1 MAGTPKQS
9 GIYAGSMTVRGNNL
23 QNSLGNV
30 GISGLFNS
38 TSDPSGVLAV
48 DAQINDYM
56 NSLPGA
62 DPNAYDSDG
71 AVAPT
76 TDSTGSDR
84 KLTSE
89 EQRDIF
95 SDNLTAG
102 DIYGDTLAGY
112 EGVRD
117 AVTSAVIAA
126 MQNDYLNS
134 ILESQLTPEEEEAQL
149 LGLTVAQ
156 MNAKTEDM
164 LDSILKSQG
173 ENETGF
179 VNESARIAAEG
190 ILKGKIAQAG
200 VTDPAAQE
208 AALKSAM
215 ESLEGGASGLEAV
228 KAAAGGAQD
237 YVEELL
243 KTAKD
248 IIDKGYDATIGK
260 LPEILTPESILIDPT
275 TGQTTGT
282 FEIGKTGGAIPG
294 ATSPI
299 FGGTVGTVG
308 GGTNVGIMTTGNAV
322 LDAIIKGAKD
332 GVDGQDIEDIV
343 AVIIASNT
351 GIPTDVIDAGIS
363 GAKGAIKAAGTV
375 VASKVTDEDDDDTTN
390 IAIGSGAVTTRT
402 CEDGSLVGV
411 NEACPEDTTVT
422 TKTCDDGSVVD
433 ITEACPEDTT
443 VTTRTCN
450 SGSVVGIN
458 EACPEDLDDPCD
470 NPKYAALNPVE
481 CGGVTDRE
489 IIDDDLV
496 AKTIVEEKDCTDPEY
511 AAANPI
517 ECAVTIVE
525 EKDCTDPEYAAAN
538 PIECAVTIVEEKD
551 CTDPEYAAANPIE
564 CAVTIVEEKDCTD
577 PEYAAANPIE
587 CAVTIV
593 EEKDCTDPEYAAA
606 NPIECAVTI
615 VEEKDC
621 TDPEYAA
628 ANPIECAVTIVEE
641 KDCTDP
647 EYAAANP
654 IECAVTIVE
663 EKDCTDPEYAAANPI
678 ECAVTI
684 VEEKDCTDPEY
695 AAANPIE
702 CAVVEEKDC
711 TDPEYAAAN
720 PIECAVTIV
729 EEKDC
734 TDPEYA
740 AANPAKCGTVNLC
753 DDPVYAAQNPAKCGI
768 VGGDPCD
775 DPEYAASR
783 PGECGTIGG
792 DPCDDPAYAAANPAE
807 CGIVLPPGGTT
818 TSTLPTMQGYRA
830 VQTKPG
836 EKVGALDF
844 YNISG
849 PSIFRSGAK
858 TEEEEDPLGYLY
870 SNYSEGGIVQDYD
883 IEELIRFLEN
893 QRG

>member
-9 GIYAGSMTVRGNNL
+9 GTYAGSMTVRGNNL
-23 QNSLGNV
+23 QNSLGKVN
-30 GISGLFNS
+30 ISGLFNS
-38 TSDPSGVLAV
+38 MSDPSGVLNRQAQDAAVVNQIINSLEAENAEAAKANTGGPGINRDLTSDSIGGYAV
-48 DAQINDYM
+48 DLGSVY
-56 NSLPGA
+56 SLFP
-62 DPNAYDSDG
+62 
-71 AVAPT
+71 
-76 TDSTGSDR
+76 
-84 KLTSE
+84 
-89 EQRDIF
+89 
-95 SDNLTAG
+95 
-102 DIYGDTLAGY
+102 
-112 EGVRD
+112 D
-117 AVTSAVIAA
+117 AVTGAVFAA

-164 LDSILKSQG
+164 LDSILSSQG

-200 VTDPAAQE
+200 VTDPVAQE

-228 KAAAGGAQD
+228 KAAAGGAKD

-275 TGQTTGT
+275 TGQITGT
-282 FEIGKTGGAIPG
+282 FEIGETGGALPG

-538 PIECAVTIVEEKD
+538 PIECAVTMVEEKDCTDPEYAAANPIVEEKD

-654 IECAVTIVE
+654 IECAVTI
-663 EKDCTDPEYAAANPI
+663 
-678 ECAVTI
+678 
-684 VEEKDCTDPEY
+684 
-695 AAANPIE
+695 
-702 CAVVEEKDC
+702 VEEKDC

>member
-9 GIYAGSMTVRGNNL
+9 GPYAGSGTVRGYNL
-23 QNSLGNV
+23 QNSLGTVN
-30 GISGLFNS
+30 ISGLFNS
-38 TSDPSGVLAV
+38 MSDPSGVLNRQAQDAAVVNQIIDSIEAENAEAAKANTGGPGINRDLTSDSIGGYAV
-48 DAQINDYM
+48 DLGSVY
-56 NSLPGA
+56 SLFP
-62 DPNAYDSDG
+62 
-71 AVAPT
+71 
-76 TDSTGSDR
+76 
-84 KLTSE
+84 
-89 EQRDIF
+89 
-95 SDNLTAG
+95 
-102 DIYGDTLAGY
+102 
-112 EGVRD
+112 D
-117 AVTSAVIAA
+117 AVTGAVFAA

-164 LDSILKSQG
+164 LDSILSSQG

-200 VTDPAAQE
+200 VTDPVAQE

-228 KAAAGGAQD
+228 KAAAGGAKD

-282 FEIGKTGGAIPG
+282 FEIGKGGAPIG
-294 ATSPI
+294 NTSPV
-299 FGGTVGTVG
+299 FGGTVGTAG

-332 GVDGQDIEDIV
+332 GVDGQDIEEIV
-343 AVIIASNT
+343 KVIISGNT
-351 GIPTDVIDAGIS
+351 GIPTDVIDAGIA

-411 NEACPEDTTVT
+411 NEACPEDITT
-422 TKTCDDGSVVD
+422 
-433 ITEACPEDTT
+433 I
-443 VTTRTCN
+443 
-450 SGSVVGIN
+450 IN
-458 EACPEDLDDPCD
+458 GEETGTGDPTLMGPFETDPCD
-470 NPKYAALNPVE
+470 NPKYAALNPIE
-481 CGGVTDRE
+481 CAVD
-489 IIDDDLV
+489 
-496 AKTIVEEKDCTDPEY
+496 IVEEKDCTDPEY

-517 ECAVTIVE
+517 ECAVDIVE

-538 PIECAVTIVEEKD
+538 PIECAVDIVEEKD

-564 CAVTIVEEKDCTD
+564 CAVDIVEEKDCTD

-587 CAVTIV
+587 CAVDIV

-606 NPIECAVTI
+606 NPIECAVDI

-628 ANPIECAVTIVEE
+628 ANPIECAV
-641 KDCTDP
+641 D
-647 EYAAANP
+647 
-654 IECAVTIVE
+654 
-663 EKDCTDPEYAAANPI
+663 
-678 ECAVTI
+678 
-684 VEEKDCTDPEY
+684 
-695 AAANPIE
+695 
-702 CAVVEEKDC
+702 
-711 TDPEYAAAN
+711 
-720 PIECAVTIV
+720 IV

-740 AANPAKCGTVNLC
+740 AANPAKCLTSVNLC
-753 DDPVYAAQNPAKCGI
+753 DDPVYAAQNLAKCFTDSGNPCDDPVYAAQNQDKCGTI
-768 VGGDPCD
+768 GGDPCD
-775 DPEYAASR
+775 DPAYAASR

-807 CGIVLPPGGTT
+807 CGVVVPPGGTAVVPEAT
-818 TSTLPTMQGYRA
+818 QGYRG

-836 EKVGALDF
+836 ELVDIEYLYDIA
-844 YNISG
+844 G
-849 PSIFRSGAK
+849 PSIFAP
-858 TEEEEDPLGYLY
+858 TMEEEEKYNPLGMY
-870 SNYSEGGIVQDYD
+870 SPYAEGGIVQDYD
-883 IEELIRFLEN
+883 IEELIRFLES

>member
-9 GIYAGSMTVRGNNL
+9 GTYAGSMTVRGNNL
-23 QNSLGNV
+23 QNSLGKVN
-30 GISGLFNS
+30 ISGLFNS
-38 TSDPSGVLAV
+38 MSDPRGVLTA
-48 DAQINDYM
+48 DAQINDYI
-56 NSLPGA
+56 NTLPGA

-89 EQRDIF
+89 ELRDIF

-164 LDSILKSQG
+164 LDSILSSQG

-228 KAAAGGAQD
+228 KAAAGGAKD

-248 IIDKGYDATIGK
+248 IIDKGYDDTIAK
-260 LPEILTPESILIDPT
+260 LPKILVPETITFDPT
-275 TGQTTGT
+275 TGQVGAV
-282 FEIGKTGGAIPG
+282 FEIGETGGALPG

-351 GIPTDVIDAGIS
+351 GIPKDVVDAGIEGTKS
-363 GAKGAIKAAGTV
+363 AIEAAKTV
-375 VASKVTDEDDDDTTN
+375 VGANVTDGDDPTN
-390 IAIGSGAVTTRT
+390 ITLTNGALTTKT
-402 CEDGSLVGV
+402 CDDGSVVGI

-470 NPKYAALNPVE
+470 NPKYATLNPVE
-481 CGGVTDRE
+481 CGGISDRE

-496 AKTIVEEKDCTDPEY
+496 AETKDCTDPEYAAANPIECAVDIVEEKDCTDPEY

-517 ECAVTIVE
+517 ECAVDIVE

-538 PIECAVTIVEEKD
+538 PIECAVDIVEEKD

-564 CAVTIVEEKDCTD
+564 CAVDIVEEKDCTD

-587 CAVTIV
+587 CAVDIV

-606 NPIECAVTI
+606 NPIECAVDI

-628 ANPIECAVTIVEE
+628 ANPIECAVDIVEE

-647 EYAAANP
+647 EYAAAQL
-654 IECAVTIVE
+654 
-663 EKDCTDPEYAAANPI
+663 
-678 ECAVTI
+678 
-684 VEEKDCTDPEY
+684 
-695 AAANPIE
+695 
-702 CAVVEEKDC
+702 
-711 TDPEYAAAN
+711 
-720 PIECAVTIV
+720 
-729 EEKDC
+729 
-734 TDPEYA
+734 
-740 AANPAKCGTVNLC
+740 NLRC
-753 DDPVYAAQNPAKCGI
+753 
-768 VGGDPCD
+768 
-775 DPEYAASR
+775 SR
-783 PGECGTIGG
+783 PALIFATRVCCPK
-792 DPCDDPAYAAANPAE
+792 PC
-807 CGIVLPPGGTT
+807 
-818 TSTLPTMQGYRA
+818 
-830 VQTKPG
+830 
-836 EKVGALDF
+836 
-844 YNISG
+844 
-849 PSIFRSGAK
+849 
-858 TEEEEDPLGYLY
+858 
-870 SNYSEGGIVQDYD
+870 
-883 IEELIRFLEN
+883 
-893 QRG
+893 

>member
-1 MAGTPKQS
+1 
-9 GIYAGSMTVRGNNL
+9 
-23 QNSLGNV
+23 
-30 GISGLFNS
+30 
-38 TSDPSGVLAV
+38 
-48 DAQINDYM
+48 
-56 NSLPGA
+56 LPGA

-71 AVAPT
+71 AEANTGGPK
-76 TDSTGSDR
+76 TDFPGINRD
-84 KLTSE
+84 LTS
-89 EQRDIF
+89 DSI
-95 SDNLTAG
+95 G
-102 DIYGDTLAGY
+102 GY
-112 EGVRD
+112 AVDLGSVYSLFPD
-117 AVTSAVIAA
+117 AVTGAVTAA

-260 LPEILTPESILIDPT
+260 LPEILTPESILARPITSGT
-275 TGQTTGT
+275 TLRAR
-282 FEIGKTGGAIPG
+282 FEIGETGGALPG

-332 GVDGQDIEDIV
+332 GVDGQDIEDDST
-343 AVIIASNT
+343 VIISGNT
-351 GIPTDVIDAGIS
+351 GIPTDVIDAGIA
-363 GAKGAIKAAGTV
+363 GAKGAIEAAGTV

-390 IAIGSGAVTTRT
+390 ITLSGGAVTTRT

-470 NPKYAALNPVE
+470 NPKYATLNPVE
-481 CGGVTDRE
+481 CGGISDRE

-496 AKTIVEEKDCTDPEY
+496 AETKDCTDPVY
-511 AAANPI
+511 AASNPI
-517 ECAVTIVE
+517 ECGV
-525 EKDCTDPEYAAAN
+525 
-538 PIECAVTIVEEKD
+538 
-551 CTDPEYAAANPIE
+551 
-564 CAVTIVEEKDCTD
+564 
-577 PEYAAANPIE
+577 
-587 CAVTIV
+587 
-593 EEKDCTDPEYAAA
+593 
-606 NPIECAVTI
+606 
-615 VEEKDC
+615 
-621 TDPEYAA
+621 
-628 ANPIECAVTIVEE
+628 
-641 KDCTDP
+641 
-647 EYAAANP
+647 
-654 IECAVTIVE
+654 
-663 EKDCTDPEYAAANPI
+663 
-678 ECAVTI
+678 
-684 VEEKDCTDPEY
+684 
-695 AAANPIE
+695 
-702 CAVVEEKDC
+702 
-711 TDPEYAAAN
+711 
-720 PIECAVTIV
+720 
-729 EEKDC
+729 
-734 TDPEYA
+734 
-740 AANPAKCGTVNLC
+740 
-753 DDPVYAAQNPAKCGI
+753 
-768 VGGDPCD
+768 
-775 DPEYAASR
+775 R
-783 PGECGTIGG
+783 
-792 DPCDDPAYAAANPAE
+792 
-807 CGIVLPPGGTT
+807 
-818 TSTLPTMQGYRA
+818 YRRRE
-830 VQTKPG
+830 G
-836 EKVGALDF
+836 
-844 YNISG
+844 
-849 PSIFRSGAK
+849 
-858 TEEEEDPLGYLY
+858 LY
-870 SNYSEGGIVQDYD
+870 
-883 IEELIRFLEN
+883 
-893 QRG
+893 

>member
-9 GIYAGSMTVRGNNL
+9 GIYAGSGTVRGYNL
-23 QNSLGNV
+23 QNSLGKVN
-30 GISGLFNS
+30 ISGLFNS

-48 DAQINDYM
+48 DAQINDYI

-71 AVAPT
+71 AEANTGGPK
-76 TDSTGSDR
+76 TDFPGINRD
-84 KLTSE
+84 LTS
-89 EQRDIF
+89 DSI
-95 SDNLTAG
+95 G
-102 DIYGDTLAGY
+102 GY
-112 EGVRD
+112 AVDLGSVYSLFPD
-117 AVTSAVIAA
+117 AVTGAVFAA

-164 LDSILKSQG
+164 LDSILSSQG

-200 VTDPAAQE
+200 VTDPVAQE

-228 KAAAGGAQD
+228 KAAAGGAKD

-282 FEIGKTGGAIPG
+282 FEIGKGGAPIG
-294 ATSPI
+294 NTSPV
-299 FGGTVGTVG
+299 FGGTVGTAG

-332 GVDGQDIEDIV
+332 GVDGQDIEEIV
-343 AVIIASNT
+343 KVIISGNT
-351 GIPTDVIDAGIS
+351 GIPTDVIDAGIA
-363 GAKGAIKAAGTV
+363 GAKEAIKAAGTV
-375 VASKVTDEDDDDTTN
+375 VAGKVTGEDDDDTTN
-390 IAIGSGAVTTRT
+390 VTLTGGAVTTRT

-470 NPKYAALNPVE
+470 NPKYATLNPVE
-481 CGGVTDRE
+481 CGGISDRE

-496 AKTIVEEKDCTDPEY
+496 AETKDCTDPEYAAANPIECAVDIVEEKDCTDPEY

-517 ECAVTIVE
+517 ECAVDIVE

-538 PIECAVTIVEEKD
+538 PIECAVDIVEEKD
-551 CTDPEYAAANPIE
+551 CT
-564 CAVTIVEEKDCTD
+564 
-577 PEYAAANPIE
+577 
-587 CAVTIV
+587 
-593 EEKDCTDPEYAAA
+593 
-606 NPIECAVTI
+606 
-615 VEEKDC
+615 
-621 TDPEYAA
+621 
-628 ANPIECAVTIVEE
+628 
-641 KDCTDP
+641 
-647 EYAAANP
+647 
-654 IECAVTIVE
+654 
-663 EKDCTDPEYAAANPI
+663 
-678 ECAVTI
+678 
-684 VEEKDCTDPEY
+684 
-695 AAANPIE
+695 
-702 CAVVEEKDC
+702 
-711 TDPEYAAAN
+711 
-720 PIECAVTIV
+720 
-729 EEKDC
+729 
-734 TDPEYA
+734 
-740 AANPAKCGTVNLC
+740 
-753 DDPVYAAQNPAKCGI
+753 
-768 VGGDPCD
+768 

-792 DPCDDPAYAAANPAE
+792 DPCDDPVYAAQNPAKCGTIGGDPCDDPVYAAQNPAKCGGTVNLCDDPVYAAQNPAKCGTIGGDPCDDPAYAASRPGECGTISGDPCDDPAYAASRPGECGTISGDPCDDPAYAAANPAE
-807 CGIVLPPGGTT
+807 CGVVVPPGGTAVVPEAT
-818 TSTLPTMQGYRA
+818 QGYRG

-836 EKVGALDF
+836 ELVDIEYLYDIA
-844 YNISG
+844 G
-849 PSIFRSGAK
+849 PSIFAP
-858 TEEEEDPLGYLY
+858 TMEEEEKYNPLGMY
-870 SNYSEGGIVQDYD
+870 SPYAEGGIVQDYD
-883 IEELIRFLEN
+883 IEELIRFLES

>member
-23 QNSLGNV
+23 QNSLGKVN
-30 GISGLFNS
+30 ISGLFNS
-38 TSDPSGVLAV
+38 MSDPRGVLTA
-48 DAQINDYM
+48 DAQINDYI
-56 NSLPGA
+56 NTLPGA

-89 EQRDIF
+89 ELRDIF

-149 LGLTVAQ
+149 LGLSVEQ

-179 VNESARIAAEG
+179 VNESARLAAEG

-260 LPEILTPESILIDPT
+260 LPEILTPEGILADIVSGNV
-275 TGQTTGT
+275 TGV
-282 FEIGKTGGAIPG
+282 FEIGETGGALPG

-322 LDAIIKGAKD
+322 LDAVIRAAEG
-332 GVDGQDIEDIV
+332 GVDAGDIESV
-343 AVIIASNT
+343 VGAVISANT
-351 GIPTDVIDAGIS
+351 GIPTDVVNAGIK
-363 GAKGAIKAAGTV
+363 GTKEAINAAKTV
-375 VASKVTDEDDDDTTN
+375 VGANVTGNGDGADDTTN
-390 IAIGSGAVTTRT
+390 ITLTGGTLTTRTCDDGSVVGINEACPEDTTVTTRTCDDGSVVGINEACPEDTTVTTRT

-470 NPKYAALNPVE
+470 NPKYATLNPVE
-481 CGGVTDRE
+481 CGGVSDRE

-496 AKTIVEEKDCTDPEY
+496 AEKDPCDDPLYAAENPAKCGVGDPPEKDCTDPEYAAANPIECAVDIVEEKDCTDPEY

-517 ECAVTIVE
+517 ECAVDIVE
-525 EKDCTDPEYAAAN
+525 EKDCTDPEYAAQ
-538 PIECAVTIVEEKD
+538 
-551 CTDPEYAAANPIE
+551 
-564 CAVTIVEEKDCTD
+564 
-577 PEYAAANPIE
+577 
-587 CAVTIV
+587 
-593 EEKDCTDPEYAAA
+593 
-606 NPIECAVTI
+606 
-615 VEEKDC
+615 
-621 TDPEYAA
+621 
-628 ANPIECAVTIVEE
+628 
-641 KDCTDP
+641 
-647 EYAAANP
+647 
-654 IECAVTIVE
+654 
-663 EKDCTDPEYAAANPI
+663 
-678 ECAVTI
+678 
-684 VEEKDCTDPEY
+684 
-695 AAANPIE
+695 
-702 CAVVEEKDC
+702 
-711 TDPEYAAAN
+711 
-720 PIECAVTIV
+720 
-729 EEKDC
+729 
-734 TDPEYA
+734 
-740 AANPAKCGTVNLC
+740 NPAKCGGSVNLC
-753 DDPVYAAQNPAKCGI
+753 DDPVYAAQNPAKCGTI
-768 VGGDPCD
+768 GGDPCD
-775 DPEYAASR
+775 DPAYAASR

-807 CGIVLPPGGTT
+807 CGVVVPPGGTAVVPEAT
-818 TSTLPTMQGYRA
+818 QGYRG
-830 VQTKPG
+830 VQTEPG
-836 EKVGALDF
+836 ELVDIEYLYDIA
-844 YNISG
+844 G
-849 PSIFRSGAK
+849 PSIFAP
-858 TEEEEDPLGYLY
+858 TMEEEEKYNPLGMY
-870 SNYSEGGIVQDYD
+870 SPYAEGGIVQDYD
-883 IEELIRFLEN
+883 IEELIRYLAET
-893 QRG
+893 RG

>member
-30 GISGLFNS
+30 DISGLYNS
-38 TSDPSGVLAV
+38 TSDPSGVLTRQAQDEAIANQIMASIEAENAAAAEANTGGPKTDFPGINRDLTSDSIGGYAV
-48 DAQINDYM
+48 DLGSVY
-56 NSLPGA
+56 SLFPDA
-62 DPNAYDSDG
+62 VAG
-71 AVAPT
+71 AVT
-76 TDSTGSDR
+76 
-84 KLTSE
+84 
-89 EQRDIF
+89 
-95 SDNLTAG
+95 
-102 DIYGDTLAGY
+102 
-112 EGVRD
+112 
-117 AVTSAVIAA
+117 AA

-260 LPEILTPESILIDPT
+260 LPEILTPEGILADIVSGNV
-275 TGQTTGT
+275 TGV
-282 FEIGKTGGAIPG
+282 FEIGETGGALPG

-322 LDAIIKGAKD
+322 LDAVIRAAEG
-332 GVDGQDIEDIV
+332 GVDAGDIESV
-343 AVIIASNT
+343 VGAVISANT
-351 GIPTDVIDAGIS
+351 GIPTDVVNAGIG
-363 GAKGAIKAAGTV
+363 GAKSAIEAAKTV
-375 VASKVTDEDDDDTTN
+375 VGSSVTGNGDGADDTTN
-390 IAIGSGAVTTRT
+390 ITLIGGTATTRTCDDGSVVGINEACPEDTTVTTRT

-470 NPKYAALNPVE
+470 NPKYATLNPVE
-481 CGGVTDRE
+481 CGGVSDRE

-496 AKTIVEEKDCTDPEY
+496 AEKDPCDDPLYAAENPAKCGVGDPPEKDCTDPEYAAANPIECAVDIVEEKDCTDPEY

-517 ECAVTIVE
+517 ECAVDIVE
-525 EKDCTDPEYAAAN
+525 EKDCTDPEYAAQ
-538 PIECAVTIVEEKD
+538 
-551 CTDPEYAAANPIE
+551 
-564 CAVTIVEEKDCTD
+564 
-577 PEYAAANPIE
+577 
-587 CAVTIV
+587 
-593 EEKDCTDPEYAAA
+593 
-606 NPIECAVTI
+606 
-615 VEEKDC
+615 
-621 TDPEYAA
+621 
-628 ANPIECAVTIVEE
+628 
-641 KDCTDP
+641 
-647 EYAAANP
+647 
-654 IECAVTIVE
+654 
-663 EKDCTDPEYAAANPI
+663 
-678 ECAVTI
+678 
-684 VEEKDCTDPEY
+684 
-695 AAANPIE
+695 
-702 CAVVEEKDC
+702 
-711 TDPEYAAAN
+711 
-720 PIECAVTIV
+720 
-729 EEKDC
+729 
-734 TDPEYA
+734 
-740 AANPAKCGTVNLC
+740 NPAKCGGSVNLC
-753 DDPVYAAQNPAKCGI
+753 DDPVYAAQNPAKCGTI
-768 VGGDPCD
+768 DGDPCDDPAYAASRPGECGTIGGDPCD
-775 DPEYAASR
+775 DPAYAASR

-807 CGIVLPPGGTT
+807 CGVVVPPGGTAVVPEAT
-818 TSTLPTMQGYRA
+818 QGYRG
-830 VQTKPG
+830 VQTEPG
-836 EKVGALDF
+836 ELVDIEYLYDIA
-844 YNISG
+844 G
-849 PSIFRSGAK
+849 PSIFAP
-858 TEEEEDPLGYLY
+858 TMEEEEKYNPLGMY
-870 SNYSEGGIVQDYD
+870 SPYAEGGIVQDYD
-883 IEELIRFLEN
+883 IEELIRYLAET
-893 QRG
+893 RG

>member
-1 MAGTPKQS
+1 VASGTPNQEGYSSLMNRVLEQIQS
-9 GIYAGSMTVRGNNL
+9 MFPDYANEAVL
-23 QNSLGNV
+23 Q
-30 GISGLFNS
+30 
-38 TSDPSGVLAV
+38 
-48 DAQINDYM
+48 AQ
-56 NSLPGA
+56 
-62 DPNAYDSDG
+62 
-71 AVAPT
+71 
-76 TDSTGSDR
+76 
-84 KLTSE
+84 
-89 EQRDIF
+89 EQ
-95 SDNLTAG
+95 
-102 DIYGDTLAGY
+102 
-112 EGVRD
+112 
-117 AVTSAVIAA
+117 
-126 MQNDYLNS
+126 DYLNS
-134 ILESQLTPEEEEAQL
+134 ILESQLTPEEKEAQL

-260 LPEILTPESILIDPT
+260 LPEILTPESILADIISGNVT
-275 TGQTTGT
+275 AV
-282 FEIGKTGGAIPG
+282 FEIGETGGALPG

-351 GIPTDVIDAGIS
+351 GIPKDIIDAGIG
-363 GAKGAIKAAGTV
+363 GAKSAIEAAKTV
-375 VASKVTDEDDDDTTN
+375 VGSSVTGEDDDDTTN
-390 IAIGSGAVTTRT
+390 VTLTGGAVTTRT

-470 NPKYAALNPVE
+470 NPKYATLNPVE
-481 CGGVTDRE
+481 CGGISNRE
-489 IIDDDLV
+489 IIDDDLTT
-496 AKTIVEEKDCTDPEY
+496 AFDPCPEGSGKSRNAEGNCVCPGGMIDVGGVCVPLDEDDDDDPCDNPAY
-511 AAANPI
+511 AAANQA
-517 ECAVTIVE
+517 ECGGSVNLC
-525 EKDCTDPEYAAAN
+525 DDPVYAAQN
-538 PIECAVTIVEEKD
+538 QDKCGGSVNLCD
-551 CTDPEYAAANPIE
+551 DPVYAAQNQDK
-564 CAVTIVEEKDCTD
+564 CGGSVNLCDD
-577 PEYAAANPIE
+577 PVYAAQNQDK
-587 CAVTIV
+587 CGGSVNLC
-593 EEKDCTDPEYAAA
+593 DDPVYAAQ
-606 NPIECAVTI
+606 NQDKCGGSVNLC
-615 VEEKDC
+615 D
-621 TDPEYAA
+621 DPVYAA
-628 ANPIECAVTIVEE
+628 QNQDKCGGSVNLC
-641 KDCTDP
+641 DDP
-647 EYAAANP
+647 VYAAQNQDK
-654 IECAVTIVE
+654 CGGGVNLC
-663 EKDCTDPEYAAANPI
+663 DDPVYAAQNL
-678 ECAVTI
+678 
-684 VEEKDCTDPEY
+684 
-695 AAANPIE
+695 
-702 CAVVEEKDC
+702 
-711 TDPEYAAAN
+711 
-720 PIECAVTIV
+720 
-729 EEKDC
+729 
-734 TDPEYA
+734 
-740 AANPAKCGTVNLC
+740 AKCFTDSGNPC
-753 DDPVYAAQNPAKCGI
+753 DDPVYAAQNPAKCGTI
-768 VGGDPCD
+768 GGDPCD
-775 DPEYAASR
+775 DPAYAASR
-783 PGECGTIGG
+783 PGECGTISG

-807 CGIVLPPGGTT
+807 CGVVVPPGGTAVP
-818 TSTLPTMQGYRA
+818 TLPTMQGYNITS
-830 VQTKPG
+830 VKPG
-836 EKVGALDF
+836 EKVGAIDF
-844 YNISG
+844 YDISG

-858 TEEEEDPLGYLY
+858 TEEEEDPLAYLY
-870 SNYSEGGIVQDYD
+870 SNYADGGIVQDYD
-883 IEELIRFLEN
+883 IEELIRFLES